1 MDDNIHDLTQEELEV
16 IFDDANAP
24 QENGTNGEIF
34 FYKPIENHQK
44 RVRFFNHMI
53 EIISVTTED
62 NQLWILASPFAKLLY
77 YTKANDAIELNV
89 SKENKKIYKE
99 IKSINTMP
107 TTTII
112 RPKSK
117 FINCAGL
124 FELIDASFMPN
135 IHKFKRWIE
144 YKLLPVINQM
154 ENYSINHSIDENYS
168 SKEIETLKQTIL
180 KKNTI
185 IELQA
190 QENRRLN
197 EALQMREKKKAKPIS
212 ICAVGDTRYV
222 YYNN

>member
-1 MDDNIHDLTQEELEV
+1 MQINMADNITQEELEV

-24 QENGTNGEIF
+24 QENGTNSEMYF
-34 FYKPIENHQK
+34 CEPIENYQK
-44 RVRFFNHMI
+44 RVRYFNHVV

-62 NQLWILASPFAKLLY
+62 NQLWILASPFAKLLF
-77 YTKANDAIELNV
+77 YTKANDAIELYV
-89 SKENKKIYKE
+89 SKENKKIYKD
-99 IKSINTMP
+99 IKSSRCIP
-107 TTTII
+107 TTVVI
-112 RPKSK
+112 RHKSK

-124 FELIDASFMPN
+124 FELIDASLMPN

-144 YKLLPVINQM
+144 YKLLPVINQIKD
-154 ENYSINHSIDENYS
+154 YSINHNIDENYS

-197 EALQMREKKKAKPIS
+197 KALQ
-212 ICAVGDTRYV
+212 
-222 YYNN
+222 